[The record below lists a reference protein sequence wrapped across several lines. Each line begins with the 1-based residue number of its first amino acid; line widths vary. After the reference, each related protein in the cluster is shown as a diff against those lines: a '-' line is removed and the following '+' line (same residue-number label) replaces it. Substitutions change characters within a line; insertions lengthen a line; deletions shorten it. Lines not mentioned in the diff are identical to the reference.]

1 MKKTVETKPA
11 ATPTPAKGECRCNP
25 CTCNPCKC

>member
-1 MKKTVETKPA
+1 MKPTVETKPA
-11 ATPTPAKGECRCNP
+11 VTPAKGECRCNP

>member
-1 MKKTVETKPA
+1 MNKTVETKPA
-11 ATPTPAKGECRCNP
+11 TAPAKGECRCKP